1 VDGVRVWG
9 AFAGDLFDPWAD
21 ADGWKHLDANP
32 GCFGWSEHLNWRTVM
47 DKAGKQV
54 ARQELEEIFE
64 SAGSVVV
71 THYSGLS
78 VADMTKLRTTLRE
91 KGDGRLKV
99 VKNRIAKIAL
109 KGKGGDAAADLFKG
123 PVAIAYGDEP
133 STAAKATTEFAK
145 ENDNL
150 KLIGAIMGDECM
162 DAAGIDVLA
171 TMPSREEMIATV
183 VARLLGQGSQI
194 ATRINAPG
202 QALAGALEAIQ
213 EQAAS

>member
-1 VDGVRVWG
+1 
-9 AFAGDLFDPWAD
+9 
-21 ADGWKHLDANP
+21 
-32 GCFGWSEHLNWRTVM
+32 M

-78 VADMTKLRTTLRE
+78 VADMTKLRTSLRE

-123 PVAIAYGDEP
+123 PVAIAYAEDP
-133 STAAKATTEFAK
+133 SAAAKATTEFAK
-145 ENDNL
+145 DNDNL
-150 KLIGAIMGDECM
+150 VLIGALMGEECM
-162 DAAGIDVLA
+162 DAAGVNVLA

-194 ATRINAPG
+194 AQRINAPG
-202 QALAGALEAIQ
+202 QGLSGAIKAIE
-213 EQAAS
+213 EQASA